1 MPFAI
6 SIFNIYKDEC
16 DEISTLLKIKIV
28 ISWKIKSPCSYGQ
41 HQPVFH
47 LENKAVSFLEREKD
61 NSFKFGEWRTRKTE
75 VEFWVELGKFL
86 LSRSMTTISYTS
98 SNISY
103 LLYFGIKYIKIG
115 LDIL

>member
-47 LENKAVSFLEREKD
+47 LENKAVSFLEREKH

-75 VEFWVELGKFL
+75 VEWNSEWNLESSHVWQLFH
-86 LSRSMTTISYTS
+86 TS
-98 SNISY
+98 SSKY
-103 LLYFGIKYIKIG
+103 LLLYFGIKYIKIG